1 MSDRS
6 SIRRGQQPQVRS
18 SSQTA
23 QNTPVAKNT
32 TTEKVVKDTNTG
44 VQTSFKDG
52 RLQSHFEREKST
64 TQNWNTS
71 YSTES
76 QHEGTGRV
84 TGAMA
89 GLLGQ
94 IPKVGIDGQF
104 TKGAAVKKFEGGFG
118 DANSVAQGYGKM
130 SVLEAELKGS
140 GEVGIEGGKL
150 FARGDLDAKA
160 TLIDAEGTLRAGVG
174 PIQAELQG
182 KAWVGAKA
190 GLHGEVTVD
199 PINGKYAARVGGD
212 AFIGARAGVTGNVKL
227 GDYGGVTG
235 RAEAWAG
242 VGVSA
247 RAEASWDNGRF
258 KARVD
263 FGAALGIG
271 FKLGFDVDINF
282 GKIADAV
289 KSVIEK
295 PVEVVK
301 NVVKSVGNF
310 FKGLFG

>member
-6 SIRRGQQPQVRS
+6 SIRRGQTALPRAT
-18 SSQTA
+18 QTA
-23 QNTPVAKNT
+23 QNTPVVKNT
-32 TTEKVVKDTNTG
+32 TSEKVVKDTNSG

-76 QHEGTGRV
+76 EHGSSGKV
-84 TGAMA
+84 SGAMA

-94 IPKVGIDGQF
+94 LPKVGVNGEF
-104 TKGAAVKKFEGGFG
+104 TKGAAVAKYEGGFG
-118 DANSVAQGYGKM
+118 DANSVAQGHGKV
-130 SVLEAELKGS
+130 SLLEAELKGS

-160 TLIDAEGTLRAGVG
+160 TLVDAEGTLRAGVG
-174 PIQAELQG
+174 PVQAELQG

-227 GDYGGVTG
+227 GDFGGVTG

-263 FGAALGIG
+263 FGAALGVG

-282 GKIADAV
+282 KKIGEAV
-289 KSVIEK
+289 TSVIEK
-295 PVEVVK
+295 PIEAAK
-301 NVVKSVGNF
+301 NVLKSVGNF